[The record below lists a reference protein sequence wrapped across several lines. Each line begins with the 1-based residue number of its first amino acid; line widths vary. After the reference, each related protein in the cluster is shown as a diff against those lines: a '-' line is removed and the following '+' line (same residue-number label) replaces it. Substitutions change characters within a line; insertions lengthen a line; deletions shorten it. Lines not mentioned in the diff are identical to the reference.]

1 MFDTLT
7 NSFKGIVSKIRFQD
21 DDKALARSLD
31 ELKKIL
37 LRNDVYHKV
46 AKEIIAQIERECKEA
61 NGGKGGI
68 TRDGFRNAL
77 EHSLHSVFKGNYGF
91 TYAPKP
97 PTIVLM
103 VGLQGSG
110 KTTSSAKLANYLKLR
125 GKKVLL
131 ASCDLQRLA
140 AVEQLRQLA
149 KEIEVDFFNKSVGES
164 KGESAESNADSRE
177 STTKTILQ
185 IAKDAVKLGADSL
198 YDVVI
203 IDTAGRLAI
212 DKDLMSELK
221 ALKSAVNANET
232 LYVLDSLSGQDA
244 VRSADTF
251 NQEIGLSGVIL
262 SKFDSDSKGGIALS
276 VAQQIG
282 IPIRFIGSGE
292 KMADLD
298 IFLPDRITG
307 RLMGAG
313 DVAGFIEK
321 TTAVVDEKEAKAI
334 TKKIKKGTFTFS
346 DFLSQLENIKK
357 MGSMKSLISMMPGL
371 GAMGDA
377 LKNVDI
383 DNSREIKI
391 IKAMV
396 ASMTP
401 KERENPDILN
411 GSRRKRI
418 ALGAGLEV
426 SDINRALKQ
435 FEMAAKMAKQMT
447 SPNGVKNIMNMIQG
461 ANLNKM
467 R

>member
-21 DDKALARSLD
+21 DEKALARSLD

-46 AKEIIAQIERECKEA
+46 TREIIAQVESECKKE
-61 NGGKGGI
+61 GI
-68 TRDGFRNAL
+68 GRDTFKSAL
-77 EHSLHSVFKGNYGF
+77 EKSLLNIFSGNYGF
-91 TYAPKP
+91 TFAPKP
-97 PTIVLM
+97 PTIALM

-131 ASCDLQRLA
+131 VSCDLQRLA

-149 KEIEVDFFNKSVGES
+149 KEIEVDFFNEIGAESSLDSAKSALDS
-164 KGESAESNADSRE
+164 AIPLKIAESAKDFG
-177 STTKTILQ
+177 
-185 IAKDAVKLGADSL
+185 AKML

-212 DKDLMSELK
+212 DTNLMSELK
-221 ALKSAVNANET
+221 AIKSALNPNET

-244 VRSADTF
+244 VRSADAF
-251 NQEIGLSGVIL
+251 NKEIALSGVIL
-262 SKFDSDSKGGIALS
+262 SKFDSDVKGGIALS
-276 VAQQIG
+276 VAHQIG

-321 TTAVVDEKEAKAI
+321 TTAVVDEKEAKVL
-334 TKKIKKGTFTFS
+334 TKKIKKGTFTFN
-346 DFLSQLENIKK
+346 DFLNQLENIKK
-357 MGSMKSLISMMPGL
+357 MGSMKSLMSMMPGL

-383 DNSREIKI
+383 DNSREIKTL
-391 IKAMV
+391 KAMV
-396 ASMTP
+396 NSMTP

-418 ALGAGLEV
+418 ALGSGLEV

-435 FEMAAKMAKQMT
+435 FDTAAKMAKQMS
-447 SPNGVKNIMNMIQG
+447 SPNGVKNIMSMFKN

>member
-21 DDKALARSLD
+21 DERALARSLD

-46 AKEIIAQIERECKEA
+46 AKEILAQIESECKKNA
-61 NGGKGGI
+61 VG
-68 TRDGFRNAL
+68 RDNFKSAL
-77 EHSLHSVFKGNYGF
+77 ESALHSVFSGTYGF

-131 ASCDLQRLA
+131 VSCDLQRLA

-149 KEIEVDFFNKSVGES
+149 KEIEVDFFNGESSDLGDSSNANILRIAQDSVKYGES
-164 KGESAESNADSRE
+164 K
-177 STTKTILQ
+177 
-185 IAKDAVKLGADSL
+185 L
-198 YDVVI
+198 YDIVI

-212 DKDLMSELK
+212 DKDLMSELQ
-221 ALKSAVNANET
+221 AIKSAIKAHESF
-232 LYVLDSLSGQDA
+232 YVLDSLSGQDA

-251 NQEIGLSGVIL
+251 NKEIGLSGVIL
-262 SKFDSDSKGGIALS
+262 SKFDSDTKGGIALS
-276 VAQQIG
+276 VAKQINV
-282 IPIRFIGSGE
+282 PIRFIGSGE

-298 IFLPDRITG
+298 IFLPERIVG

-334 TKKIKKGTFTFS
+334 TKKIKKGTFTFT
-346 DFLSQLENIKK
+346 DFLAQLENIKK

-383 DNSREIKI
+383 DNSREIKA

-396 ASMTP
+396 NSMTP

-435 FEMAAKMAKQMT
+435 FDMAAKMAKQMT
-447 SPNGVKNIMNMIQG
+447 APNGVKNIINMIQG

>member
-7 NSFKGIVSKIRFQD
+7 NSFKGIVNKMRFQD

-46 AKEIIAQIERECKEA
+46 TKEILLHIESECKKE
-61 NGGKGGI
+61 GI
-68 TRDGFRNAL
+68 GRDAFKRAL
-77 EHSLHSVFKGNYGF
+77 EHSLMSVFSGNYGF
-91 TYAPKP
+91 TYASKP
-97 PTIVLM
+97 PTVVLM

-125 GKKVLL
+125 GKKILL

-140 AVEQLRQLA
+140 AVEQLRQLSS
-149 KEIEVDFFNKSVGES
+149 EIEVDFFN
-164 KGESAESNADSRE
+164 ADS
-177 STTKTILQ
+177 SDSSVLQ
-185 IAKDAVKLGADSL
+185 IAKNAVSLGEKSL

-212 DKDLMSELK
+212 DVNLMEELK
-221 ALKSAVNANET
+221 SIKNAIKADET
-232 LYVLDSLSGQDA
+232 FYVLDSLSGQDA

-251 NQEIGLSGVIL
+251 NNEIGLSGVIL
-262 SKFDSDSKGGIALS
+262 SKFDSDTKGGIALS
-276 VAQQIG
+276 VTKQIG
-282 IPIRFIGSGE
+282 VPIRFIGSGE

-298 IFLPDRITG
+298 IFLPDRIIG

-321 TTAVVDEKEAKAI
+321 TTAVVDEKEAKI
-334 TKKIKKGTFTFS
+334 LTKKIKKGTFTFT

-377 LKNVDI
+377 LKSVDI
-383 DNSREIKI
+383 DNSQEIKNL
-391 IKAMV
+391 KAMV
-396 ASMTP
+396 NSMTP
-401 KERENPDILN
+401 KERENPQILN

-418 ALGAGLEV
+418 ALGCGLEV
-426 SDINRALKQ
+426 SDVNRALKQ
-435 FEMAAKMAKQMT
+435 FDAAAKMAKQMS
-447 SPNGVKNIMNMIQG
+447 SPNGVKNIMSMFKN

>member
-7 NSFKGIVSKIRFQD
+7 NSFRGIVNKMRFED
-21 DDKALARSLD
+21 DDKALIRSLD

-46 AKEIIAQIERECKEA
+46 VKEIIAQIELECKR
-61 NGGKGGI
+61 NGIG
-68 TRDGFRNAL
+68 RDTFRVAL
-77 EHSLHSVFKGNYGF
+77 EHSLMSVFSGNYGF
-91 TYAPKP
+91 SYAPKP

-125 GKKVLL
+125 GKKILL
-131 ASCDLQRLA
+131 VSCDLQRLA
-140 AVEQLRQLA
+140 AVEQLRQLSS
-149 KEIEVDFFNKSVGES
+149 EIEVDFFNDKTSDSSV
-164 KGESAESNADSRE
+164 
-177 STTKTILQ
+177 LQ
-185 IAKDAVKLGADSL
+185 IAKNAINLGQNSL

-212 DKDLMSELK
+212 DKDLMEELK
-221 ALKSAVNANET
+221 SIKKAINANET
-232 LYVLDSLSGQDA
+232 FYVLDSLSGQDA
-244 VRSADTF
+244 IRSADVF
-251 NQEIGLSGVIL
+251 NKEIGLSGVIL
-262 SKFDSDSKGGIALS
+262 SKFDSDTKGGIALS
-276 VAQQIG
+276 VTKQINV
-282 IPIRFIGSGE
+282 PIRFIGSGE

-321 TTAVVDEKEAKAI
+321 TTAIVDEKEAKI
-334 TKKIKKGTFTFS
+334 LTKKIKKGTFTFT

-383 DNSREIKI
+383 DNSQEIKNL
-391 IKAMV
+391 KAMV
-396 ASMTP
+396 NSMTP
-401 KERENPDILN
+401 KERENPSILN

-418 ALGAGLEV
+418 ALGCGLEV

-435 FEMAAKMAKQMT
+435 FDAAAKMAKQMS
-447 SPNGVKNIMNMIQG
+447 SPNGVKNIMSMFQN

>member
-21 DDKALARSLD
+21 DERALARSLD

-46 AKEIIAQIERECKEA
+46 TKEILAQIESECKKNA
-61 NGGKGGI
+61 VG
-68 TRDGFRNAL
+68 RDNFKSAL
-77 EHSLHSVFKGNYGF
+77 ESALHSVFSGTYGF

-131 ASCDLQRLA
+131 VSCDLQRLA

-149 KEIEVDFFNKSVGES
+149 QEIEVDFFNGESSDLGDSSNANILRIAQDSVKYGES
-164 KGESAESNADSRE
+164 K
-177 STTKTILQ
+177 
-185 IAKDAVKLGADSL
+185 L
-198 YDVVI
+198 YDIVI

-212 DKDLMSELK
+212 DKDLMSELQ
-221 ALKSAVNANET
+221 AIKSAIKAHESF
-232 LYVLDSLSGQDA
+232 YVLDSLSGQDA

-251 NQEIGLSGVIL
+251 NKEIGLSGVIL
-262 SKFDSDSKGGIALS
+262 SKFDSDTKGGIALS
-276 VAQQIG
+276 VAKQINV
-282 IPIRFIGSGE
+282 PIRFIGSGE

-298 IFLPDRITG
+298 IFLPERIVG

-334 TKKIKKGTFTFS
+334 TKKIKKGTFTFT
-346 DFLSQLENIKK
+346 DFLAQLENIKK

-383 DNSREIKI
+383 DNSREIKV

-396 ASMTP
+396 NSMTP

-435 FEMAAKMAKQMT
+435 FDMAAKMAKQMT
-447 SPNGVKNIMNMIQG
+447 APNGVKNIMNMIQG

>member
-7 NSFKGIVSKIRFQD
+7 NSFRGIVNKMRFQD
-21 DDKALARSLD
+21 DSKALSRNLD

-46 AKEIIAQIERECKEA
+46 VKDIIAQIEIECKK
-61 NGGKGGI
+61 NGIG
-68 TRDGFRNAL
+68 RDTFRDAL
-77 EHSLHSVFKGNYGF
+77 TNSLMSVFSGNYGF
-91 TYAPKP
+91 TFAPKP

-125 GKKVLL
+125 GKKILL
-131 ASCDLQRLA
+131 TSCDLQRLA

-149 KEIEVDFFNKSVGES
+149 KEIEVDFFNDKMSEDSASV
-164 KGESAESNADSRE
+164 
-177 STTKTILQ
+177 LQ
-185 IAKDAVKLGADSL
+185 IAKNAINLGQNSL

-212 DKDLMSELK
+212 DKDLMEELK
-221 ALKSAVNANET
+221 SLKKALNANET
-232 LYVLDSLSGQDA
+232 FYVLDSLSGQDA
-244 VRSADTF
+244 IRSADIF
-251 NQEIGLSGVIL
+251 HNEIGLSGVVL
-262 SKFDSDSKGGIALS
+262 SKFDSDVKGGIALS
-276 VAQQIG
+276 VTKQIG
-282 IPIRFIGSGE
+282 VPIRFIGSGE

-321 TTAVVDEKEAKAI
+321 TTAVVDEKEAKI
-334 TKKIKKGTFTFS
+334 LTKKIKKGTFTFS
-346 DFLSQLENIKK
+346 DFLAQLENIKK

-383 DNSREIKI
+383 DNSQEIKNL
-391 IKAMV
+391 KAMV
-396 ASMTP
+396 NSMTQ
-401 KERENPDILN
+401 KERDNPHILN

-418 ALGAGLEV
+418 ALGCGLEV
-426 SDINRALKQ
+426 SDVNRALKQ
-435 FEMAAKMAKQMT
+435 FDAAAKMAKQMS
-447 SPNGVKNIMNMIQG
+447 SPNGVKNIMGMLKN

>member
-21 DDKALARSLD
+21 DEKALVRSLD

-46 AKEIIAQIERECKEA
+46 AKEIIAQIESECRKNNA
-61 NGGKGGI
+61 NGI
-68 TRDGFRNAL
+68 SRDDFKSAL
-77 EHSLHSVFKGNYGF
+77 EHSLYSVFSGNYGF

-140 AVEQLRQLA
+140 AVEQLKQLA
-149 KEIEVDFFNKSVGES
+149 VEIEVDFFNTKMGEFTQSDS
-164 KGESAESNADSRE
+164 KA
-177 STTKTILQ
+177 ILT
-185 IAKDAVKLGADSL
+185 IAKDCVKLGGDML

-212 DKDLMSELK
+212 DTNLMDELK
-221 ALKSAVNANET
+221 SIKSAVNANET
-232 LYVLDSLSGQDA
+232 FYVLDSLSGQDA
-244 VRSADTF
+244 IKSADTF
-251 NQEIGLSGVIL
+251 NKEIGLSGVIL

-282 IPIRFIGSGE
+282 VPIRFIGSGE

-321 TTAVVDEKEAKAI
+321 TTAVVDEKEAKI
-334 TKKIKKGTFTFS
+334 LTKKIKKGTFTFT
-346 DFLSQLENIKK
+346 DFLAQLENIKK

-383 DNSREIKI
+383 DNSREIRI

-396 ASMTP
+396 NSMTP

-418 ALGAGLEV
+418 AIGAGLEV

-435 FEMAAKMAKQMT
+435 FDMAAKMAKQMS
-447 SPNGVKNIMNMIQG
+447 SPNGVKNIMNMIQS

>member
-21 DDKALARSLD
+21 DERALARSLD

-46 AKEIIAQIERECKEA
+46 AKEILAQIESECKKSSV
-61 NGGKGGI
+61 G
-68 TRDGFRNAL
+68 RDNFKSAL
-77 EHSLHSVFKGNYGF
+77 ESALHSVFSGTYGF

-131 ASCDLQRLA
+131 VSCDLQRLA

-149 KEIEVDFFNKSVGES
+149 QEIEVDFFNGESSDLGDSSNANILRIAQDSVKYGES
-164 KGESAESNADSRE
+164 K
-177 STTKTILQ
+177 
-185 IAKDAVKLGADSL
+185 L
-198 YDVVI
+198 YDIVI

-212 DKDLMSELK
+212 DKDLMSELQ
-221 ALKSAVNANET
+221 AIKSAIKAHESF
-232 LYVLDSLSGQDA
+232 YVLDSLSGQDA

-251 NQEIGLSGVIL
+251 NKEIGLSGVIL
-262 SKFDSDSKGGIALS
+262 SKFDSDTKGGIALS
-276 VAQQIG
+276 VAKQINV
-282 IPIRFIGSGE
+282 PIRFIGSGE

-298 IFLPDRITG
+298 IFLPERIVG

-334 TKKIKKGTFTFS
+334 TKKIKKGTFTFT
-346 DFLSQLENIKK
+346 DFLAQLENIKK

-383 DNSREIKI
+383 DNSREIKV

-396 ASMTP
+396 NSMTP

-435 FEMAAKMAKQMT
+435 FDMAAKMAKQMT

>member
-7 NSFKGIVSKIRFQD
+7 NSFKGIVNKIRFQD
-21 DDKALARSLD
+21 DEKALARSLD

-46 AKEIIAQIERECKEA
+46 TREIIAQVESECK
-61 NGGKGGI
+61 KQGI
-68 TRDGFRNAL
+68 GRDVFKNAL
-77 EHSLHSVFKGNYGF
+77 EKSLLNIFSGNYGF
-91 TYAPKP
+91 TFAPKP
-97 PTIVLM
+97 PTITLM

-140 AVEQLRQLA
+140 AVEQLRQLS
-149 KEIEVDFFNKSVGES
+149 KEIEVDFFNEIG
-164 KGESAESNADSRE
+164 AESSQDSAVKIVD
-177 STTKTILQ
+177 SANMAKNVLDSATPLQ
-185 IAKDAVKLGADSL
+185 IAESAKDFGTKML
-198 YDVVI
+198 YDVII

-212 DKDLMSELK
+212 DANLMSELGAIK
-221 ALKSAVNANET
+221 NALNPHET
-232 LYVLDSLSGQDA
+232 FYVLDSLSGQDA
-244 VRSADTF
+244 VRSAEAF
-251 NQEIGLSGVIL
+251 NKEIALSGVIL
-262 SKFDSDSKGGIALS
+262 SKFDSDVKGGIALS
-276 VAQQIG
+276 VAHQIG

-321 TTAVVDEKEAKAI
+321 TTAVVDEKEAKVL
-334 TKKIKKGTFTFS
+334 TKKIKKGTFTFN
-346 DFLSQLENIKK
+346 DFLNQLENIKK
-357 MGSMKSLISMMPGL
+357 MGSMKSLMSMMPGL

-383 DNSREIKI
+383 DNSREIKVL
-391 IKAMV
+391 KAMV
-396 ASMTP
+396 NSMTP

-418 ALGAGLEV
+418 ALGCGLEV

-435 FEMAAKMAKQMT
+435 FDTAAKMAKQMS
-447 SPNGVKNIMNMIQG
+447 SPNGVKNIMNMLKN

>member
-7 NSFKGIVSKIRFQD
+7 NSFKGIVNKIRFKD
-21 DDKALARSLD
+21 DEKALLRSLD

-46 AKEIIAQIERECKEA
+46 AKEILSQVEAECKKNA
-61 NGGKGGI
+61 IG
-68 TRDGFRNAL
+68 RDAFKNAL
-77 EHSLHSVFKGNYGF
+77 ENALQSVFSGNYGF
-91 TYAPKP
+91 VFAPKP

-110 KTTSSAKLANYLKLR
+110 KTTTSAKLANYLKLR

-131 ASCDLQRLA
+131 VSCDLQRLA

-149 KEIEVDFFNKSVGES
+149 QEIEVDFFNSES
-164 KGESAESNADSRE
+164 SDVQ
-177 STTKTILQ
+177 I
-185 IAKDAVKLGADSL
+185 IAKDALNLAQKSL

-212 DKDLMSELK
+212 DENLMNELK
-221 ALKSAVNANET
+221 SLKSAVNAHESF
-232 LYVLDSLSGQDA
+232 YVLDSLSGQDA
-244 VRSADTF
+244 VRSADSF
-251 NQEIGLSGVIL
+251 NKSIGISGVIL
-262 SKFDSDSKGGIALS
+262 SKFDSDTKGGIALS

-282 IPIRFIGSGE
+282 VPIRFIGSGE

-298 IFLPDRITG
+298 IFLPERIVG

-321 TTAVVDEKEAKAI
+321 TTAVVDEKEAKI
-334 TKKIKKGTFTFS
+334 LTKKIKKGTFTFS

-396 ASMTP
+396 NSMTP
-401 KERENPDILN
+401 KERENPEILN

-426 SDINRALKQ
+426 SDINRAIKQ
-435 FEMAAKMAKQMT
+435 FDMAAKMAKQMS